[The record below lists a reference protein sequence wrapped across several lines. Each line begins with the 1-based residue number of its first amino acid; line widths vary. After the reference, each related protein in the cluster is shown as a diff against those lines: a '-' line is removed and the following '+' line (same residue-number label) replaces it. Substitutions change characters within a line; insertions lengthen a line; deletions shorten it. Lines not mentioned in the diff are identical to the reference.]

1 MNFLKII
8 LTTLI
13 IGCINTVS
21 SQDINTIPDRTP
33 EQEAARQTEKLQ
45 QELQLTPEQT
55 RKAHEINL
63 KYARARKESN
73 SRSESIQRLKDKE
86 TDLMRI
92 LDSKQR
98 TNLQNKRYERSTFHS
113 GENVVTNPRTQNAP
127 NANSPSTE
135 PRTDNTRSATRST
148 TEYPRSTTDRDN
160 SRTTTRQNTEN
171 QRSTSERD
179 NSKTTSPRTTIQNPP
194 TRTSSSSQK
203 QPSTNPQRR

>member
-13 IGCINTVS
+13 FGCINPVS
-21 SQDINTIPDRTP
+21 SQDTNTIPDRTP

-92 LDSKQR
+92 LDSRQR

-113 GENVVTNPRTQNAP
+113 GDNGVTNPRTPNAP
-127 NANSPSTE
+127 STNTHSTE
-135 PRTDNTRSATRST
+135 PNSDNNRST
-148 TEYPRSTTDRDN
+148 TRSSTDRDN
-160 SRTTTRQNTEN
+160 SRTTARPTTET
-171 QRSTSERD
+171 QRSTTERE
-179 NSKTTSPRTTIQNPP
+179 NKQSTSPRTTIQNTP
-194 TRTSSSSQK
+194 TRTGANSQK